1 MGIER
6 KTQIASP
13 PPPSLPLLSPSF
25 DPSAYCDTSRTSTTS
40 RAHAKKDSKKQRR
53 RPRENAVV
61 KFPPNRRRQ
70 TFGESSSTLPHL
82 FFPKKLTLPCSPSG
96 PLPPC
101 RRERSP
107 SRRRHRRCCCW
118 QRRRRPRS
126 PGRRGS
132 SSRRRTRRP
141 AAGRQ
146 TRRPGDGR
154 PVVIGFFF
162 EGRDGE
168 RRSALLRSPRERRRG
183 GKRDRKSGTRQ
194 RESHHLA

>member
-1 MGIER
+1 MGIEKKNSNCVAPSPVAAFALSLFR
-6 KTQIASP
+6 SICLLRHVEDIDNITRAREERLEKAAQASARERCGQVPAESP
-13 PPPSLPLLSPSF
+13 PA
-25 DPSAYCDTSRTSTTS
+25 DRRSA
-40 RAHAKKDSKKQRR
+40 
-53 RPRENAVV
+53 
-61 KFPPNRRRQ
+61 NRRRRSPICSFQ
-70 TFGESSSTLPHL
+70 
-82 FFPKKLTLPCSPSG
+82 KKLTLPCSPSG

-162 EGRDGE
+162 GGE
-168 RRSALLRSPRERRRG
+168 RW
-183 GKRDRKSGTRQ
+183 
-194 RESHHLA
+194 